1 MQTETVAVAANPWAS
16 ARGAA
21 RHLREALIM
30 GGAYFAYMY
39 TRTLVFDSE
48 ETALANA
55 RRVVNLEESI
65 GFFWEPNWQAHV
77 IDSAQALVI
86 FFNWAYIFTFWP
98 IILVTAVTM
107 YIVNRRIYF
116 YYRNIVLL
124 TFFIALFAFML
135 FPLAPPRM
143 LSEYFVD
150 TIREFGPSFYASREA
165 ANYYNA
171 FAAMPSLHF
180 TWTVVLG
187 LMFFRS
193 GRLRTWPFEFVQ
205 RNIRFYSHRA
215 RRPRKSERR
224 QPSLRLN
231 KQYEYGTSFGV
242 SLYRASAVWSRL
254 ESGHCSIRRSR
265 TTSLVPGSP
274 LTGICLT
281 TPFMLRPAI
290 LSL

>member
-21 RHLREALIM
+21 RHLREVAIM
-30 GGAYFAYMY
+30 AGAYFAYMY

-55 RRVVNLEESI
+55 RRVVNLEESF
-65 GFFWEPNWQAHV
+65 GFFWEPNWQAYV

-124 TFFIALFAFML
+124 TFFIALFTFML

-150 TIREFGPSFYASREA
+150 TIREFGPGFYASREA

-180 TWTVVLG
+180 TWTVIFG

-193 GRLRTWPFEFVQ
+193 GRLPLQILGIAYPTMTLFAITVTANHYIVDAIAGALVAAIALTLMWGL
-205 RNIRFYSHRA
+205 HRL
-215 RRPRKSERR
+215 RRRG
-224 QPSLRLN
+224 SLAP
-231 KQYEYGTSFGV
+231 T
-242 SLYRASAVWSRL
+242 AA
-254 ESGHCSIRRSR
+254 
-265 TTSLVPGSP
+265 
-274 LTGICLT
+274 
-281 TPFMLRPAI
+281 A
-290 LSL
+290 